1 MDKIDRKMK
10 KNKVIAIAGIIL
22 FGLIV
27 CFPVDCYSQ
36 QPDKSEIIDRVRQ
49 LENAYNTGDAK
60 AYAAIYALNG
70 SHTYANGITHR
81 GRKEIE
87 EGLIE
92 AFAGPMK
99 GTQMK
104 ITPRVIQFVTDNIA
118 VEEASFVLTGLMM
131 PDGTEVPAIN
141 GVCLAVYQKQEKEW
155 YAFAVQCMVPPSP

>member
-1 MDKIDRKMK
+1 MK
-10 KNKVIAIAGIIL
+10 KNNIMAMAGII
-22 FGLIV
+22 FIGLCL
-27 CFPVDCYSQ
+27 CFPDCCLSQ
-36 QPDKSEIIDRVRQ
+36 QPDKSEIVERVRQ
-49 LENAYNTGDAK
+49 LENAYNAGDAQ

-81 GRKEIE
+81 GRNEIE

-104 ITPRVIQFVTDNIA
+104 ITPQVIQFVTDNIA
-118 VEEASFVLTGLMM
+118 VEEASFVLTGLKM
-131 PDGTEVPAIN
+131 PDGTEVPPVN

-155 YAFAVQCMVPPSP
+155 YAFAVQCMVPPSF

>member
-1 MDKIDRKMK
+1 MK
-10 KNKVIAIAGIIL
+10 RNKVIAMTGIVF

-27 CFPVDCYSQ
+27 CFPDYCFSQ
-36 QPDKSEIIDRVRQ
+36 QPDKSEIIERVRQ
-49 LENAYNTGDAK
+49 LENAYNAGDAR

-104 ITPRVIQFVTDNIA
+104 ISPRVIQFVTDNIA
-118 VEEASFVLTGLMM
+118 IEEASFVLTGLMM
-131 PDGTEVPAIN
+131 PDGTELPAIN
-141 GVCLAVYQKQEKEW
+141 GVCMAVYQKQGEEW
-155 YAFAVQCMVPPSP
+155 YAIAVQCMVPLSS